1 MKKEIH
7 EKSREIPIH
16 LDGKLQNLISGKS
29 IPPFQKQRFEDVLQT
44 PPLESLFEIVPVLQA
59 RNYIKNKLQQSSFP
73 VIVAKFL
80 RAAFSIEHFRWLL
93 LPFTTTFRNYY

>member
-29 IPPFQKQRFEDVLQT
+29 IPPFQKQLFEDVLQT
-44 PPLESLFEIVPVLQA
+44 PLLDSLF
-59 RNYIKNKLQQSSFP
+59 
-73 VIVAKFL
+73 
-80 RAAFSIEHFRWLL
+80 
-93 LPFTTTFRNYY
+93 